1 MKRSTIWVSENP
13 VACIFA
19 MRSFAG
25 LENEHSSMLQV
36 DTESLHPHWHC
47 IRAPTRRTSAVGF
60 SETVCPSAAAASR
73 ATSRLPLNRRMCLG
87 NPHHFGAGI
96 LHLDLARHQADQR
109 AADEHQAAHPD
120 PRNQRKDI
128 GLNDAALVIVRHTGE
143 VEVQVF
149 VRPLPD
155 AYLRR

>member
-1 MKRSTIWVSENP
+1 MKPSTICVSEYP
-13 VACIFA
+13 AACIFA

-25 LENEHSSMLQV
+25 LENEHSSMLHV

-60 SETVCPSAAAASR
+60 SDTVCPSAAAANT
-73 ATSRLPLNRRMCLG
+73 ATRRLLLKRRMCLG

-109 AADEHQAAHPD
+109 AADQHQPAHPD
-120 PRNQRKDI
+120 PRNQGKD
-128 GLNDAALVIVRHTGE
+128 
-143 VEVQVF
+143 
-149 VRPLPD
+149 
-155 AYLRR
+155 